1 MVLLTASTDFFDRCD
16 LNIQISDYFLIFDN
30 KKTHH
35 LFDLI
40 TNMQGCGAAV
50 RMVGPGCRRW
60 LSHDTPT
67 IITRGLHA
75 GEGGEGKRLSHVTP
89 GNLPTMVDV
98 SNKVV
103 TTRTAHARSVIN
115 LPPDVVAGL
124 IPLDSEGT
132 DIKGPKGAVFATAI
146 VAGVL
151 GAKKT
156 SELIPFCH
164 PLPIEKCSINIV
176 LEKNDVIVDCEVKV
190 SHKTG
195 VEMEALVG
203 ASVAS
208 LW

>member
-1 MVLLTASTDFFDRCD
+1 MPGKNPEMRLRLHLQPASRRR
-16 LNIQISDYFLIFDN
+16 IS
-30 KKTHH
+30 H
-35 LFDLI
+35 
-40 TNMQGCGAAV
+40 GAP
-50 RMVGPGCRRW
+50 MVGEIKRRFCTN
-60 LSHDTPT
+60 DD
-67 IITRGLHA
+67 
-75 GEGGEGKRLSHVTP
+75 KRLTHVTTS
-89 GNLPTMVDV
+89 NLPTMVDV

-103 TTRTAHARSVIN
+103 TTRTARARSIVH

-124 IPLDSEGT
+124 VPTDNEGT

-146 VAGVL
+146 IAGVM

-164 PLPIEKCSINIV
+164 PLPIEKCTIDITLQQHDIV
-176 LEKNDVIVDCEVKV
+176 IDCEVKV
-190 SHKTG
+190 THKTG